1 MSLLV
6 EQQDDTINVIHSNAE
21 NAAVDI
27 EAGCVLEWNMNATEG
42 LTLYSFIAKDSRI
55 KLLSLPVDTARS
67 AGYAYA

>member
-27 EAGCVLEWNMNATEG
+27 EAGCVFGSNKDVT
-42 LTLYSFIAKDSRI
+42 LTLTFYSFIAKDSRTR
-55 KLLSLPVDTARS
+55 LLFLPVDTARS